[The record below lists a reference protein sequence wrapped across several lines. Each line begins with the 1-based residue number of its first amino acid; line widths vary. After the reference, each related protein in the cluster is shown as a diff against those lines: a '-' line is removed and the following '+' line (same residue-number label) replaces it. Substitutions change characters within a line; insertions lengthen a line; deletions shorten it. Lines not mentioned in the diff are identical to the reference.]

1 MIPGSMMRFP
11 PPPDTGP
18 APRMWKSLGV
28 VAQNTA
34 GYVEAHYELKT
45 FSGDLDV
52 DTEAEVRAE
61 TGSLLNALT
70 STQKPIDPDA
80 TYMLQR
86 RRGLL
91 RVRLRAGRWNE
102 PTTVSGRM

>member
-11 PPPDTGP
+11 PPPDPEP

-28 VAQNTA
+28 VAQNTN

-45 FSGDLDV
+45 FRGDLDV

-61 TGSLLNALT
+61 TGSLLSALT
-70 STQKPIDPDA
+70 ATSKPIDPDA
-80 TYMLQR
+80 VYVLQR

-91 RVRLRAGRWNE
+91 RVKLAAGRWNE
-102 PTTVSGRM
+102 PTTVSGIM